1 MAHTADPLAPAH
13 AADPPVKLFYAL
25 WPDAATRA
33 ALARLPLPAGGR
45 RMPEDQLHLT
55 LAFLGMQ
62 PAALV
67 PQLATVLDAL
77 PFAPIQMTIDRFGVF
92 ERPRIVCAG
101 MDPPAALPDLRR
113 DLLQALLAVSPKLA
127 VTGRF
132 TPHVTLM
139 RNLPQGKQPEALVQ
153 PIAWLADRMTLVASI
168 PAAIGTTYR
177 VLSSRTSADS
187 RIP

>member
-1 MAHTADPLAPAH
+1 MAH
-13 AADPPVKLFYAL
+13 AADPQAPVQAAEEPVKLFYAL

-67 PQLATVLDAL
+67 PQLANVLDTL
-77 PFAPIQMTIDRFGVF
+77 PFAAIRMTIDRFGVF
-92 ERPRIVCAG
+92 ERPRILWAG

-113 DLLQALLAVSPKLA
+113 DLLQALQTVSPTLA

-139 RNLPQGKQPEALVQ
+139 RNLPQGTQPEALTQ
-153 PIAWLADRMTLVASI
+153 PIGWLADRMTLVASI

-177 VLSSRTSADS
+177 LIASRTSADS